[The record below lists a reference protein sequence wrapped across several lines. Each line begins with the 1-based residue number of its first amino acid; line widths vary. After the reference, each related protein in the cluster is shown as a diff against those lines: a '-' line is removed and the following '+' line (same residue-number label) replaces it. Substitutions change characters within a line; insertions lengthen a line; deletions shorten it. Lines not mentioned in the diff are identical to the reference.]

1 MKVQIVNF
9 SLSNNSSILV
19 FILNHEFITHEYL
32 GTSRIVLLEYK
43 VNNVRETTLI
53 LTHYNTF
60 IFRVSSVVPLAKNS
74 TPLTRVMPNWGV
86 TG

>member
-1 MKVQIVNF
+1 
-9 SLSNNSSILV
+9 
-19 FILNHEFITHEYL
+19 
-32 GTSRIVLLEYK
+32 LEYK

-60 IFRVSSVVPLAKNS
+60 IFRVSFVVPLASQS
-74 TPLTRVMPNWGV
+74 THSTRVMPNWGV